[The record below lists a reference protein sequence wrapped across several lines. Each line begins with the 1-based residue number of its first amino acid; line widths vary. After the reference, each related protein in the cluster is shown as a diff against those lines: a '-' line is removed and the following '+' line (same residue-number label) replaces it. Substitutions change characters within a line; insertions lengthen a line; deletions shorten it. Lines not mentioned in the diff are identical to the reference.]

1 MVVAFFKLKGD
12 FIMSTIFKG
21 SEKFEFGMDGK
32 IIGLKSE
39 EVTRL
44 AEKVVELFDWCE
56 CYPDADLD
64 ACRTM
69 IAEWFDKKKELINLW
84 VKSPFYNGE
93 YAIEFD
99 KPIHRS
105 FDIDTY
111 RTFLNIAKRW
121 ELFVLEKKEQRI
133 GTYTLGQLST
143 HLSRLSD
150 KITALRDAQSYYS
163 GNPLND
169 LILEA
174 KEDKKRFKALRD
186 KFEGD
191 EYSPF
196 DGRMYKTEDYN
207 FHYDFS
213 NCMSILYNHPKQF
226 LDEEMA
232 AIINSYMAD
241 FKAKSGQK
249 VSRVVN
255 KLCKMADLT
264 ELTNKD
270 LGRYAYENMEDDKN
284 VYNFEFAK
292 FADACNPF
300 STQKHI
306 FISLNP
312 LDYLT
317 MAWGT
322 DWSSCHSTDKNN
334 KHKWSDR
341 SGASY
346 SGCYS
351 SGCESYMLDESSVV
365 FFILGDNAVEEAKE
379 KGEPVPRKEMRQMF
393 HIGKEKFIQ
402 GRLYPFDQTDK
413 GNHAEPE
420 DYVQYREIVQTLLSE
435 LWNVPNLWTNKT
447 NKRYGGI
454 CGENS
459 YQYGTHYHDITN
471 YDNPNVS
478 FLKEYTGTP
487 RIIVGADP
495 ICPKCGERH
504 GDSSNSFCESC
515 INEDGS
521 SNYCEYHE
529 RWETCDGENVE
540 NYGWVCDDALE
551 NSGDFA
557 RCDHCDEWFYI
568 GRYDDGIRSDRDER
582 WFCCESC
589 AEREGYY
596 WVEMAEDYLSEDD
609 FEYSEIDGEDLPTYD
624 LSYYDL
630 CYAYYE
636 EDERTIARQSSCV
649 RYDGDWYG
657 ENVMVETVDGDLI
670 PEWESV
676 EVVLNE
682 DGDTEIAHRDN
693 PDIVEYD
700 DEYYY
705 VANCVETV
713 DGDLV
718 PEWYACNI
726 DGEWYD
732 QDVCTEIDGEWYKD
746 EDTIYYK
753 GTFYLRKLS
762 VIVDG
767 NWTPLDMSEMEEV
780 DRVVA

>member
-1 MVVAFFKLKGD
+1 MKGD

-21 SEKFEFGMDGK
+21 SEKFDFGVDGK

-44 AEKVVELFDWCE
+44 AEQVVDLFDWCE

-64 ACRTM
+64 ACKAM
-69 IAEWFDKKKELINLW
+69 IEEWFEKKKELINLW

-105 FDIDTY
+105 FDVETY
-111 RTFLNIAKRW
+111 RNFLGIAKQW
-121 ELFVLEKKEQRI
+121 EYFVLKKKEQRAGI
-133 GTYTLGQLST
+133 YTYNELSSHISHLTNKIMALEDAQNYYLGKP
-143 HLSRLSD
+143 LSD
-150 KITALRDAQSYYS
+150 
-163 GNPLND
+163 
-169 LILEA
+169 LIREA
-174 KEDKKRFKALRD
+174 KEDRKRFRTLMD
-186 KFEGD
+186 KFSNDG
-191 EYSPF
+191 YTSL
-196 DGRMYKTEDYN
+196 DGRMYKTEDYY
-207 FHYDFS
+207 FDYYFS
-213 NCMSILYNHPKQF
+213 KCINAISNHPKQF
-226 LDEEMA
+226 LDEDTA
-232 AIINSYMAD
+232 KAINSYMTD
-241 FKAKSGQK
+241 FKAKEGQK
-249 VSRVVN
+249 VSRVAN
-255 KLCKMADLT
+255 KLCKMAGLT

-270 LGRYAYENMEDDKN
+270 LKDLGGRGYENMEDDKN
-284 VYNFEFAK
+284 VYNIEFAK

-365 FFILGDNAVEEAKE
+365 FYILGDNAVEEATE

-447 NKRYGGI
+447 NKRYCGI
-454 CGENS
+454 CSCNS
-459 YQYGTHYHDITN
+459 YQYGTHYQDITS

-487 RIIVGADP
+487 RINVGADP

-504 GDSSNSFCESC
+504 GDSGNSFCESC
-515 INEDGS
+515 IDEDGS

-529 RWETCDGENVE
+529 RYETCDVAYVE
-540 NYGWVCDDALE
+540 DYGWVCYDALE
-551 NSGDFA
+551 GSGSFA
-557 RCDHCDEWFYI
+557 LCAHCDEWFYVDS
-568 GRYDDGIRSDRDER
+568 YDDRARSERDDR
-582 WFCCESC
+582 WFCCERC

-609 FEYSEIDGEDLPTYD
+609 FEYSKIDGEDLPTYD

-636 EDERTIARQSSCV
+636 EDEQTIARQSSCV
-649 RYDGDWYG
+649 RYDGNWYG
-657 ENVMVETVDGDLI
+657 EDVMVETVDGDLI

-682 DGDTEIAHRDN
+682 DGDTEIVHRDN

-705 VANCVETV
+705 DANCVETV

-726 DGEWYD
+726 DGDWYD

-746 EDTIYYK
+746 EDTIYYR
-753 GTFYLRKLS
+753 GAFYLRKLS

-767 NWTPLDMSEMEEV
+767 NWTPLDMSEMEEI